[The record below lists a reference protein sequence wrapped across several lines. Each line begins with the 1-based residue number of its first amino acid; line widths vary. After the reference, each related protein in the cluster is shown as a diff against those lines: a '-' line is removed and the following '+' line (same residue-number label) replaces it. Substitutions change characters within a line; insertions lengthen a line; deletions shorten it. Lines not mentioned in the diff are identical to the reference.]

1 MKLVT
6 ALELDNQELND
17 LQTPIIVEMWDKI
30 GGQAAC
36 GSKRRAYHK
45 EFNKKERKLIS
56 YYHKLFYNWY
66 MVKGTPQKH
75 QFKTMVNIQLIKR
88 AVNFFATV

>member
-6 ALELDNQELND
+6 ALELDHQDLND
-17 LQTPIIVEMWDKI
+17 LQYPIIVERWDKVVGMGC
-30 GGQAAC
+30 GGRER
-36 GSKRRAYHK
+36 KAYHK
-45 EFNKKERKLIS
+45 KFTEKERKLIS

-66 MVKGTPQKH
+66 LIKGTPQKH
-75 QFKTMVNIQLIKR
+75 QFKSITNINLIQQ